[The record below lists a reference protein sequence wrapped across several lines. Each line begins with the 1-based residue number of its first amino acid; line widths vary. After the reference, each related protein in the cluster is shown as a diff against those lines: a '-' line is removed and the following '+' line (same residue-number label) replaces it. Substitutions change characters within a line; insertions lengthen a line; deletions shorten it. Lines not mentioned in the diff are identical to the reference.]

1 MNWKQTLVVAATIL
15 LGGIAIAGAQ
25 NAADAPAVAPAV
37 APPPGLSVAASSL
50 YASGGG
56 WNTYSHAYLIS
67 SDGRAWVCATSVD
80 GAKIKSNCSMLSLEP
95 ARTAE

>member
-1 MNWKQTLVVAATIL
+1 MNWKQTLVIATAIL

-25 NAADAPAVAPAV
+25 NTAEAPAA

-56 WNTYSHAYLIS
+56 WNTYSHGYLTS

-80 GAKIKSNCSMLSLEP
+80 GTKIKSNCSMLSLEP
-95 ARTAE
+95 AQAAE